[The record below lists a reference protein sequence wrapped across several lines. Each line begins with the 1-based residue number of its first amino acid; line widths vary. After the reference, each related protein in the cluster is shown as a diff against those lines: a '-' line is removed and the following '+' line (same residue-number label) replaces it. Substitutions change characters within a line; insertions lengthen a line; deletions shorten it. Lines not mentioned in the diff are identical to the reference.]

1 LNSLEK
7 NSFLKIIDSI
17 LSEKPKNTELIDKI
31 LSESSRDLKNIDNI
45 NISKVFVLVE
55 NVFASYVKNEFL
67 YTTQQLDILID
78 IISREGNSIMKQ
90 DWFARLYE
98 NELISLEKKLKYF
111 QAEID
116 NEKSEMSEQRRK
128 DYKIYKACLHIA
140 YHNDAKNNQDL

>member
-1 LNSLEK
+1 MKLEKVLDNLNSFEK

-67 YTTQQLDILID
+67 YTIIHLDILID
-78 IISREGNSIMKQ
+78 IIP
-90 DWFARLYE
+90 
-98 NELISLEKKLKYF
+98 
-111 QAEID
+111 
-116 NEKSEMSEQRRK
+116 
-128 DYKIYKACLHIA
+128 C
-140 YHNDAKNNQDL
+140 